1 MTVAE
6 TSRLAYDSI
15 KKLGDKQ
22 EAVRDA
28 IAELGV
34 ANNKQIAQHLGWEIN
49 RITGRVNELV
59 RMGYVTL
66 ERIDVSSEGRKVKF
80 WSVSEPQEVKPAR
93 AVSWLYDNE
102 DCGA

>member
-6 TSRLAYDSI
+6 TSRLAYTGI

-28 IAELGV
+28 ISELGT
-34 ANNKQIAQHLGWEIN
+34 ANNKQVAKYLGWEIN
-49 RITGRVNELV
+49 RVTGRVNELV
-59 RMGYVTL
+59 RMGFVAL
-66 ERIDVSSEGRKVKF
+66 ERVDVSSEGRKVKF
-80 WSVSEPQEVKPAR
+80 WSVTTPFETPPK
-93 AVSWLYDNE
+93 AVSWLYDTD